1 MSNLKGLLLNE
12 SHSAINFKSLRDAG
26 AEFVTIHIGGKSE
39 DNKLA
44 FINPSVFAGMVQ
56 KAYDAGLAI
65 GVRYD
70 LWVGYWL
77 HNGYTMQDVDRM
89 PNDKHPIVSQLV
101 NLLRYKAV
109 SFMSVGLYEMSLITG
124 SGQVTD
130 SWLGFAL
137 RDITDRLLML
147 QRAGVLLPFKL
158 GVYSRADFVNANPSL
173 ESTIGARPELYI
185 HAPKWIKLSTTAP
198 TISELLN
205 KYKVNVAAPAIFGWT
220 SHRKKSLS
228 YWDLGSQDVVID
240 GAATD
245 IGVEYYLGDKE
256 DFLTEIKPRLKP
268 QEPAPKPEP
277 TPAPEADTLK
287 QILDELK
294 AIRQILS
301 ERL

>member
-1 MSNLKGLLLNE
+1 MSNLTGLQLNE
-12 SHSAINFKSLRDAG
+12 THQSINYQHLADAG
-26 AEFVTIHIGGKSE
+26 VGFVTIHIGGHEKNGKPE
-39 DNKLA
+39 
-44 FINPSVFAGMVQ
+44 FINPTVFSDVVQ
-56 KAYDAGLAI
+56 RAYDAGLII
-65 GVRYD
+65 GVRFD

-77 HNGYTMQDVDRM
+77 QTNRTMADVEKMTDSQ
-89 PNDKHPIVSQLV
+89 HPIISQLIS
-101 NLLRYKAV
+101 LLRYKAI
-109 SFMSVGLYEMSLITG
+109 SFLSIGLYEMSTITG

-130 SWLGFAL
+130 AWLGFAL
-137 RDITDRLLML
+137 RDVVDRIEGL
-147 QRAGVLLPFKL
+147 QRAGILLPFKL
-158 GVYSRADFVNANPSL
+158 GVYSRADFVNDHPSL
-173 ESTIGARPELYI
+173 EVTIGSRPELYI
-185 HAPKWIKLSTTAP
+185 HAPKWIRLSTTA
-198 TISELLN
+198 TNIHDLLN
-205 KYKVNVAAPAIFGWT
+205 KYKVNATQPAIFGWT
-220 SHRKKSLS
+220 NHRKKSLS

>member
-1 MSNLKGLLLNE
+1 MYEKWAVGIGVDERHKDVDFSTLTGKFDYVDIRIGSPVNRE
-12 SHSAINFKSLRDAG
+12 LRFIDNRVL
-26 AEFVTIHIGGKSE
+26 AEMIQRI
-39 DNKLA
+39 
-44 FINPSVFAGMVQ
+44 
-56 KAYDAGLAI
+56 YDAGLII
-65 GVRYD
+65 GLSLD
-70 LWVGYWL
+70 FWAGYWL
-77 HNGYTMQDVDRM
+77 HNNITMQDVDRM
-89 PNDKHPIVSQLV
+89 PNDKHPIISQLV
-101 NLLRYKAV
+101 SLLRYKAI
-109 SFMSVGLYEMSLITG
+109 SFMSIGLYEMSTITG

-130 SWLGFAL
+130 AWLGFAL
-137 RDITDRLLML
+137 RDVVDRIEGL
-147 QRAGVLLPFKL
+147 QRAGILLPFKL
-158 GVYSRADFVNANPSL
+158 GVYSRADFVNDHPSL
-173 ESTIGARPELYI
+173 EVTIGSRPELYI
-185 HAPKWIKLSTTAP
+185 HAPKWIRLSTTA
-198 TISELLN
+198 TNIHDLLN
-205 KYKVNVAAPAIFGWT
+205 KYKVNATQPAIFGWT
-220 SHRKKSLS
+220 NHRKKSLS